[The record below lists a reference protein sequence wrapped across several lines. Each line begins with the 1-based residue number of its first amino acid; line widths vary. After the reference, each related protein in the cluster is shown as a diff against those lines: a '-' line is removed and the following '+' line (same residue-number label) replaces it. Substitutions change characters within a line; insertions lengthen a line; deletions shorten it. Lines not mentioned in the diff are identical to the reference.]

1 MLSEKQFLEIL
12 HREQNQLY
20 GIALSIMK
28 SEADAWDVLQ
38 WTVEQAWKK
47 RATLRGGVVA
57 FPAWIKRILVNR
69 CLNLLKARQYVVVV
83 EPHVLNTFQRDDP
96 REQDAWMIWH
106 LVNSL
111 DEDHRRVVVLRYLG
125 DLSLNEISSE
135 LGIPLGT
142 VKSRLHIALQ
152 RLKQMWLEQGKKG
165 VLPSDTVT
173 G

>member
-47 RATLRGGVVA
+47 RATLRGGAAA

-83 EPHVLNTFQRDDP
+83 EPHVLNTFQRDNP

-106 LVNSL
+106 LVDSL
-111 DEDHRRVVVLRYLG
+111 DEDHRQVVVLRYLG

-135 LGIPLGT
+135 LGIPPGT

-165 VLPSDTVT
+165 AIPSDTVT